1 MPDKLPELVIYDFCE
16 TLVSIQTA
24 DTFVNFIC
32 NFTNR
37 GNFISFFEIFF
48 KRIRLLFFFNLI
60 FPKLNFSKKLC
71 LYKLKGLSADEL
83 AFYTEKFYQEVI
95 KKNYNKLIIEKLISD
110 VEQDN
115 IVVIISGGYQPYIEK
130 FCNEFNVKYLLCNK
144 LQIKNGYLSGFLEG
158 KDCMFNEKVL
168 QLNTLIKNEEL
179 QYSNSK
185 VYSDSITDMP
195 LFKWAAIQCVVSYN
209 KSQQWPIIHGFKE
222 IILKKDA

>member
-16 TLVSIQTA
+16 TLVSIQSA

-37 GNFISFFEIFF
+37 GKFISFFEFFF

-95 KKNYNKLIIEKLISD
+95 KKNYNKLIIEKLIRD
-110 VEQDN
+110 VEQGN

-130 FCNEFNVKYLLCNK
+130 FCNEFNIKYLLCNK
-144 LQIKNGYLSGFLEG
+144 LQIKNGYLYVYVIVE
-158 KDCMFNEKVL
+158 
-168 QLNTLIKNEEL
+168 LIK
-179 QYSNSK
+179 
-185 VYSDSITDMP
+185 
-195 LFKWAAIQCVVSYN
+195 
-209 KSQQWPIIHGFKE
+209 
-222 IILKKDA
+222 